1 MSSGPK
7 IVAFDLETLPILREA
22 LKAWP
27 GLSNFPGTT
36 LKASLSSIICFGY
49 KVLGEDSEAKVISAW
64 DFPEWQTDV
73 NNDMPLLR
81 AAYEILKD
89 ADAVITQNGKSFD
102 EKVIQTRLLLN
113 GMDILPSIKH
123 VDTKYLAKRFSF
135 FSNSLKYL
143 SAQLSPERQ
152 KIENEG
158 WNLWVRV
165 YDREPE
171 ACAEMAAYC
180 KGDVESLEAIWRK
193 LRVIAAGANALPNQN
208 LFLVGGSRNV
218 CPHCQSTR
226 LIKFGVRFSAT
237 TTYQRYKCNDCGAY
251 SRTDARD
258 QKPRS
263 L

>member
-1 MSSGPK
+1 MNREPK
-7 IVAFDLETLPILREA
+7 IVAFDLETLPIMRQA
-22 LKAWP
+22 LIAWP

-49 KVLGEDSEAKVISAW
+49 KVIGSNEAKVISAW
-64 DFPEWQTDV
+64 DFPEWLIDV
-73 NNDMPLLR
+73 NDDKPLLR

-89 ADAVITQNGKSFD
+89 ADAILTQNGKSFD

-113 GMDILPSIKH
+113 GMDTLPALKH
-123 VDTKYLAKRFSF
+123 VDTKQLAKKFSF

-165 YDREPE
+165 YDREPA
-171 ACAEMAAYC
+171 ACEEMASYC
-180 KGDVESLEAIWRK
+180 KGDVEALEAIWRR
-193 LRVIAAGANALPNQN
+193 LRVASGGANSMPNQN
-208 LFLVGGSRNV
+208 LFQVGGSANL
-218 CPHCQSTR
+218 CPHCASTR
-226 LIKFGVRFSAT
+226 IVKYGIRYYGANS
-237 TTYQRYKCNDCGAY
+237 YQRYQCKDCKGQF
-251 SRTDARD
+251 RTDAMD
-258 QKPRS
+258 KNPRS